1 MSTNPDRPQF
11 LHLPTGHIVFPDGY
25 PVEELEALPGTY
37 WSDRDTE
44 AAIAAVKAEAARQI
58 LEVAPLWKQLNDIR
72 EPTPEGDARLAAI
85 DAIRAQSN
93 TDEALIREKN
103 NG

>member
-1 MSTNPDRPQF
+1 MSSNPDRPSF
-11 LHLPTGHIVFPDGY
+11 RHLPTGHIVFAVGY
-25 PVEELEALPGTY
+25 PAEELEALPDTY
-37 WSDRDTE
+37 WAERDME
-44 AAIAAVKAEAARQI
+44 ASIAAVKAEAARQI

-93 TDEALIREKN
+93 TDEALIREQA

>member
-1 MSTNPDRPQF
+1 MSTNPDRPSF
-11 LHLPTGHIVFPDGY
+11 LHLPTGQVVFPQGY
-25 PVEELEALPGTY
+25 PADELEALPDGY
-37 WSDRDTE
+37 WAERDME
-44 AAIAAVKAEAARQI
+44 DAIAAVKAEAARQI
-58 LEVAPLWKQLNDIR
+58 LEVAPLWKQLNDLR

-93 TDEALIREKN
+93 TDEALIREKS

>member
-1 MSTNPDRPQF
+1 MSTNPDRPSF
-11 LHLPTGHIVFPDGY
+11 LHLPTGQIVFPQGY
-25 PVEELEALPGTY
+25 PADELEALSDGY
-37 WSDRDTE
+37 WSEHDKE
-44 AAIAAVKAEAARQI
+44 VAIAAVKADAARQI

-93 TDEALIREKN
+93 TDEALIREQA

>member
-1 MSTNPDRPQF
+1 MSSNPDRPSF
-11 LHLPTGHIVFPDGY
+11 RHLPTGHIVFAVGY
-25 PVEELEALPGTY
+25 PAEELEALPDTY
-37 WSDRDTE
+37 WAERDLE
-44 AAIAAVKAEAARQI
+44 ASIAAVKAEAERQI

-85 DAIRAQSN
+85 DAIREQSN
-93 TDEALIREKN
+93 TDEVLIREKT

>member
-1 MSTNPDRPQF
+1 MSINPDRPQF
-11 LHLPTGHIVFPDGY
+11 LHVPTGQIVFPQGY
-25 PVEELEALPGTY
+25 PAAELEALPDTY
-37 WSDRDTE
+37 WAERDLEDAITAIKKE
-44 AAIAAVKAEAARQI
+44 AERQI
-58 LEVAPLWKQLNDIR
+58 LEIAPIWRQLNDLR

-93 TDEALIREKN
+93 ADEAKARGMN